1 MRQSGG
7 LPLAAGWTAA
17 TPYDLPKAS
26 RQSRDCC
33 LPTHHLLFLHLRTER
48 FDIPSLPFDKHST
61 LEEKPSTSNPIMTY
75 LEICLSMGYIPEKYR
90 TTFFEKVLDIS
101 KILSDHERSDSKHQ
115 NNTIPVYYRTSLG
128 QLYNG
133 DCIQVMKSIQD
144 DSVDLVFA
152 DPPFNLAKTYDEG
165 IDDDL
170 STSKYLSWCYEWL
183 SECIRI
189 LKPGGSLFVY
199 NIPKWATYYSEYLNK
214 RLTFRSWIALDMKF
228 SLPLSGR
235 LNPAHY
241 ALLYYVKGQK
251 PNVFNNPRI
260 PIQTCRHC
268 GGEIKDYG
276 GYKNKMNPSGVNV
289 SDVWLDIYPVRHKN
303 TKNRTYNELP
313 VKMLDRIISM
323 STNPGDVVFD
333 PFGGSGTTY
342 AVAEILER
350 RWIGSELGNC
360 VVITDRLSNLE
371 KDRKLL
377 KKVHE
382 EKDIIF
388 PESVRKLR
396 KQNGFWLCED
406 FSKTPHI
413 CHCSD
418 QQVTMEEFKN

>member
-1 MRQSGG
+1 MFYCLFDLINHFRIKNGHTEEEMYRFFRERGVRKSD
-7 LPLAAGWTAA
+7 LMFCREHCALDSIPLVVKATAEY
-17 TPYDLPKAS
+17 T
-26 RQSRDCC
+26 
-33 LPTHHLLFLHLRTER
+33 
-48 FDIPSLPFDKHST
+48 
-61 LEEKPSTSNPIMTY
+61 NMTR
-75 LEICLSMGYIPEKYR
+75 LEICLSLGYVPEEYR
-90 TTFFEKVLDIS
+90 TQLFEKAKVLS
-101 KILSDHERSDSKHQ
+101 GILSE
-115 NNTIPVYYRTSLG
+115 NTTPSNEISGPLPAFFSTEFG
-128 QLYNG
+128 ALYNG
-133 DCIQVMKSIQD
+133 DCIQVMHSIKD
-144 DSVDLVFA
+144 NSVDLVFA

-165 IDDDL
+165 IDDNL

-199 NIPKWATYYSEYLNK
+199 NIPKWSTYYAEYLNK
-214 RLTFRSWIALDMKF
+214 RITLRSWISLDMKF

-241 ALLYYVKGQK
+241 ALLYYVKGKK

-303 TKNRTYNELP
+303 TKNRSYNELP

-342 AVAEILER
+342 AVAEILGR
-350 RWIGSELGNC
+350 KWIGSELGNC
-360 VVITDRLSNLE
+360 TVITDRFANLE
-371 KDRKLL
+371 KDRQLL
-377 KKVHE
+377 KKVQE

-388 PESVRKLR
+388 PENVKKLR
-396 KQNGFWLCED
+396 KRNGFWLCED
-406 FSKTPHI
+406 FESIPRS
-413 CHCSD
+413 CQCSVH
-418 QQVTMEEFKN
+418 QVTMEDLQR

>member
-1 MRQSGG
+1 MYYCLFDLINHFRIKNGHTEKEMYQFFREHGVCKSD
-7 LPLAAGWTAA
+7 LMFCRDHFSLDSVPHVVKA
-17 TPYDLPKAS
+17 TEEY
-26 RQSRDCC
+26 
-33 LPTHHLLFLHLRTER
+33 TH
-48 FDIPSLPFDKHST
+48 
-61 LEEKPSTSNPIMTY
+61 MTR
-75 LEICLSMGYIPEKYR
+75 LEIYLSLGYIPQEYR
-90 TTFFEKVLDIS
+90 RQLFEKADAVAT
-101 KILSDHERSDSKHQ
+101 ILNGSSNVSDESSAS
-115 NNTIPVYYRTSLG
+115 IPVYFTTQLG
-128 QLYNG
+128 ALYNG
-133 DCIQVMKSIQD
+133 DCIQVMKSIKD
-144 DSVDLVFA
+144 NSVDMVFA

-165 IDDDL
+165 IDDNL
-170 STSKYLSWCYEWL
+170 STSKYLSWCYDWL

-199 NIPKWATYYSEYLNK
+199 NIPKWATYYTEYLNK
-214 RLTFRSWIALDMKF
+214 RLTFRSWIALDIKV

-235 LNPAHY
+235 LNPTHY

-289 SDVWLDIYPVRHKN
+289 SDVWHDIYPVRHKN
-303 TKNRTYNELP
+303 TKNRAYNELP

-342 AVAEILER
+342 AVAEILGR

-360 VVITDRLSNLE
+360 SIITERFSNLE
-371 KDRKLL
+371 KDRNLL
-377 KKVHE
+377 EKVQA

-388 PESVRKLR
+388 PENVKKLR
-396 KQNGFWLCED
+396 RQNGFWLCED
-406 FSKTPHI
+406 FSNTPCTCENTVH
-413 CHCSD
+413 
-418 QQVTMEEFKN
+418 QVTLEEFKS

>member
-1 MRQSGG
+1 MFYC
-7 LPLAAGWTAA
+7 LF
-17 TPYDLPKAS
+17 DLINHFRIKYGQTEIEMYRFFRERGVRKS
-26 RQSRDCC
+26 DLIFCRDHCSLDSVPRVFEVAKEYTC
-33 LPTHHLLFLHLRTER
+33 MTDLELHLA
-48 FDIPSLPFDKHST
+48 
-61 LEEKPSTSNPIMTY
+61 
-75 LEICLSMGYIPEKYR
+75 MGYIPEEYR
-90 TTFFEKVLDIS
+90 TQFFNSAKEIS
-101 KILSDHERSDSKHQ
+101 KILCNQGIPATAQCNSV
-115 NNTIPVYYRTSLG
+115 PVYFKTKLG
-128 QLYNG
+128 ELYNG
-133 DCIQVMKSIQD
+133 DCIQVMQSIQTE
-144 DSVDLVFA
+144 SVDLVFA

-170 STSKYLSWCYEWL
+170 SASKYLSWCYDWL
-183 SECIRI
+183 SECVRI

-214 RLTFRSWIALDMKF
+214 RLTFRSWISLDMKF

-235 LNPAHY
+235 LNPTHY

-289 SDVWLDIYPVRHKN
+289 SDVWYDIYPVRHKN
-303 TKNRTYNELP
+303 TKNRAYNELP

-323 STNPGDVVFD
+323 STNPGDLVFD

-342 AVAEILER
+342 AVAELLGR

-360 VVITDRLSNLE
+360 LVITERFSNLE
-371 KDRKLL
+371 KD
-377 KKVHE
+377 KKILHRVQQ

-388 PESVRKLR
+388 PEDVKKLR
-396 KQNGFWLCED
+396 KRNGFWLCED
-406 FSKTPHI
+406 FHPSTI
-413 CHCSD
+413 SCEECN
-418 QQVTMEEFKN
+418 QQVTMSEFKD